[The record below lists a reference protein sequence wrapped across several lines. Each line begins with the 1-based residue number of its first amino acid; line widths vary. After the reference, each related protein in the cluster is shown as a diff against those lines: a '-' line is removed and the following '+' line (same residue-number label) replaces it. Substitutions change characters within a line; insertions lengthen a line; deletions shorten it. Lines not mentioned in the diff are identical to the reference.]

1 MKAFEILRQI
11 AFCRISKGRDYINLE
26 GCKFIKGE
34 LKPRSTYYHTF
45 RKADLCPC
53 EPDAVLLT
61 PIGEEMY
68 FYKVEH

>member
-26 GCKFIKGE
+26 GCKIIKGE
-34 LKPRSTYYHTF
+34 LNPRFTYYHTF
-45 RKADLCPC
+45 RKADLCPY

-61 PIGEEMY
+61 PIGEELY
-68 FYKVEH
+68 FYKVER